1 MIEEIANL
9 TGSQL
14 ENIVYRLFTAY
25 YGFDEQNVHLVGK
38 SGDFGVDVI
47 ATSSKEI
54 TYAVQAKAYSSSV
67 GLAAVQQIVA
77 AKAMYHY
84 DQGMVVTNNFLTK
97 NARRLAQANKIAII
111 EGPELLKMLYEMNGR
126 EYHV

>member
-1 MIEEIANL
+1 MIDEIINL

-25 YGFDEQNVHLVGK
+25 YEGFTDESVYLVGK
-38 SGDFGVDVI
+38 SGDYGVDVI
-47 ATSSKEI
+47 ATSSDEV
-54 TYAVQAKAYSSSV
+54 TYAVQAKAYSGSV

-84 DQGMVVTNNFLTK
+84 DQGMVVTNSFLTK
-97 NARRLAQANKIAII
+97 NAHRLARANNITVI
-111 EGPELLKMLYEMNGR
+111 EGPELSQMVLKMNGR
-126 EYHV
+126 

>member
-1 MIEEIANL
+1 MIDEIINL

-25 YGFDEQNVHLVGK
+25 YEGFTDDSVYLVGK
-38 SGDFGVDVI
+38 SGDYGVDVI
-47 ATSSKEI
+47 ATSSDEV
-54 TYAVQAKAYSSSV
+54 TYAVQAKAYSGSV

-84 DQGMVVTNNFLTK
+84 DQGMVVTNSFLTK
-97 NARRLAQANKIAII
+97 NAHRLARANNITVI
-111 EGPELLKMLYEMNGR
+111 EGPELSQMLLKMNGR
-126 EYHV
+126 